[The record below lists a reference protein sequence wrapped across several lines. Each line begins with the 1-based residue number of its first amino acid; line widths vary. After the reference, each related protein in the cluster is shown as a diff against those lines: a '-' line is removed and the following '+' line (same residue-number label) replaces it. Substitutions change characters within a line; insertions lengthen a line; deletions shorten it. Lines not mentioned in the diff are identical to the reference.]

1 MLWVI
6 YCRLIS
12 ARDVDD
18 GKPLYLG
25 KKIDLVKNTYTRRVQ
40 WTVVVK
46 KLLASGYD
54 VTIQDF
60 SRKGIYKAQKFN
72 NCYLYHLDHV
82 GWCDLKLIEVQQ
94 GNSNEPFVYLSNEAA
109 TSVAL
114 QITDSKIYTYC
125 KCMELYRP
133 DTLVVY
139 FILLCSLVAY
149 QFCSLPVRSIGAVL
163 NSLVP
168 FITAIINLIAVI
180 EISMLQP
187 GERFTLKES
196 FSYFCSAIP
205 QDFRKFENYC
215 QQNITCSKILS
226 LGIIIGAGISAGIF
240 TKFYR
245 PENIHHVVNLSREP
259 EAAGPK
265 VVDTV
270 VSQIESAKIFE
281 DDHMHDY
288 VRRIAMVES
297 KDGLDNTTYREGYHG
312 GLWQVDE
319 MMFLVTKNTSYS
331 ILRDKYKI
339 VKKQFD
345 TDWMSVHWKD
355 LRIPLW
361 SGLAA
366 CLYMC
371 TVDEEIPSSIDK
383 QADHWNR
390 NYNSKKESPRKPEE
404 FVVKVKELEMNTG
417 IITTSYIFIENRWRH
432 IAQNFDRRII
442 DNVAAKILATGEF
455 ESKILAF

>member
-1 MLWVI
+1 M
-6 YCRLIS
+6 
-12 ARDVDD
+12 
-18 GKPLYLG
+18 
-25 KKIDLVKNTYTRRVQ
+25 
-40 WTVVVK
+40 
-46 KLLASGYD
+46 
-54 VTIQDF
+54 
-60 SRKGIYKAQKFN
+60 
-72 NCYLYHLDHV
+72 
-82 GWCDLKLIEVQQ
+82 QQ
-94 GNSNEPFVYLSNEAA
+94 
-109 TSVAL
+109 
-114 QITDSKIYTYC
+114 
-125 KCMELYRP
+125 
-133 DTLVVY
+133 
-139 FILLCSLVAY
+139 ILC
-149 QFCSLPVRSIGAVL
+149 
-163 NSLVP
+163 
-168 FITAIINLIAVI
+168 
-180 EISMLQP
+180 
-187 GERFTLKES
+187 
-196 FSYFCSAIP
+196 
-205 QDFRKFENYC
+205 
-215 QQNITCSKILS
+215 
-226 LGIIIGAGISAGIF
+226 LGIFIGAGISAGIF
-240 TKFYR
+240 AMFYP

-259 EAAGPK
+259 EAAGPE

-288 VRRIAMVES
+288 VRHIAMVES

-319 MMFLVTKNTSYS
+319 MMFLVTKNTSYP

-417 IITTSYIFIENRWRH
+417 IITTSYI
-432 IAQNFDRRII
+432 
-442 DNVAAKILATGEF
+442 L
-455 ESKILAF
+455 